1 MLLFFFLLWLIF
13 NGAITTEILIF
24 GVVIA
29 FLMFAFVCKFMDYS
43 IRKEKLLYLR
53 SVYFIWYL
61 TVLIV
66 EIIKANMA
74 VCQLILSGKEAV
86 EPSIVT
92 FDTTLES
99 SFARVILANSITL
112 TPGTITVS
120 LKGNQLIVHCLDKSL
135 SEGMDT
141 SVFVKMLE
149 KMERMGK

>member
-13 NGAITTEILIF
+13 NGAITTEIIIF

-29 FLMFAFVCKFMDYS
+29 FLMFLFVCRFMDFS
-43 IRKEKLLYLR
+43 LRKEMLLYLR
-53 SVYFIWYL
+53 SIYFLWYL
-61 TVLIV
+61 VVLVI
-66 EIIKANMA
+66 EIIKANLA
-74 VCQLILSGKEAV
+74 VCLLVLSGKDAV
-86 EPSIVT
+86 EPAIVT

-99 SFARVILANSITL
+99 TFTRVILANSITL

-120 LKGNQLIVHCLDKSL
+120 LEGNQLIVHCLDKSL
-135 SEGMDT
+135 AEGMDS